1 MYSIKKSLFL
11 LLFISFNSFS
21 QELFELKTTANEEN
35 SDTVTAT
42 NVSLEEVVVSDS
54 RFALKRSQSGKTV
67 VIIPS

>member
-1 MYSIKKSLFL
+1 MHTIKKPLFL

-21 QELFELKTTANEEN
+21 QELFEPKTTVNDEN

-54 RFALKRSQSGKTV
+54 RFALKRSQSGKMV
-67 VIIPS
+67 G